1 MAVAGAAAEALASSC
16 TSSPDCISLGY
27 KYTLSDCPNGGVK
40 CPFDTS
46 KYFCFSPESA
56 CTYAFTADYCSS
68 QCKNAGTTS
77 CKKNGTTYY
86 ASCGSSKCT
95 SGQEC
100 NNGICETPAPSCTY
114 QYTFNDCFKLCKRPG
129 SKSCERYGE
138 TYYAACENYQCSSGQ
153 TCEAG
158 YCKGG
163 CNYAY
168 TASDCAKACKNPGSV
183 SCTQNNTTL
192 YESCGSSYCTSGQT
206 CNGYGKCESGG
217 SSGGGD
223 ESNPAPGECT
233 YTVTADECAAQ
244 CKDVEG
250 SGCVRDGVT
259 YYFDC
264 SYHSKC
270 QNNETCINGVCT
282 ISCCDD
288 TTDFLGGCY
297 YHCTNA
303 CMTEGPG
310 KSCLSEK
317 QACEARKKTFSC
329 GTCRLTTVGNGYNW
343 LECTCS

>member
-95 SGQEC
+95 SGQSC
-100 NNGICETPAPSCTY
+100 DNGICETPAPSCTY

-168 TASDCAKACKNPGSV
+168 TASDCAILCKNPGSV

-223 ESNPAPGECT
+223 VSNPAPKKGYCCGYSECGYSGT
-233 YTVTADECAAQ
+233 SYWNDTNCQRIYGMSCYNWCIQKFSFD
-244 CKDVEG
+244 CKDIQASCSA
-250 SGCVRDGVT
+250 SGGTPHFVSCDV
-259 YYFDC
+259 Y
-264 SYHSKC
+264 
-270 QNNETCINGVCT
+270 ET
-282 ISCCDD
+282 S
-288 TTDFLGGCY
+288 
-297 YHCTNA
+297 
-303 CMTEGPG
+303 
-310 KSCLSEK
+310 
-317 QACEARKKTFSC
+317 SC
-329 GTCRLTTVGNGYNW
+329 GSVYV
-343 LECTCS
+343 ECN